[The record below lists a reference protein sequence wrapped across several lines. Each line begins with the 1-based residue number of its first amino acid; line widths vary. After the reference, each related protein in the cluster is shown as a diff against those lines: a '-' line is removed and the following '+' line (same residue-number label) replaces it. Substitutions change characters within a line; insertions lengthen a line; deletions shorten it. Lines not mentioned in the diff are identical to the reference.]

1 MYLSKFIIR
10 LPPDSFPEDNLR
22 IAPKMLPMIHHIFGS
37 YRNYRNPIVFDIHGE
52 GGGGRGMVT
61 TPQVFPHFHAIFP
74 YFKTP

>member
-52 GGGGRGMVT
+52 GGGGGYGHD
-61 TPQVFPHFHAIFP
+61 TPSVSPFSCYFSIF
-74 YFKTP
+74 